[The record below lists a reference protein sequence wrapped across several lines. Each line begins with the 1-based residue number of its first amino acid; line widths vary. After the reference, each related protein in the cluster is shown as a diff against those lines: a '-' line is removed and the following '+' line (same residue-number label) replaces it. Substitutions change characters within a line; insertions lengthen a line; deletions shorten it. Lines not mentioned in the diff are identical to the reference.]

1 MAGLELGNERVTL
14 RRIRVTDT
22 EEFARIVYEPDIW
35 RYFVQRI
42 ETPDDLHA
50 FLETAIRDTLT
61 GTRIVF
67 AVVDESTGRIVGSCA
82 YGNLAPA
89 DRRLEI
95 GWSWLYAGARRTGV
109 NRAVKLALLDHAFD
123 VLGCERVEFKTDVLN
138 TGARAGLSGIGATE
152 EGVLRS
158 FNVMPGGRRRD
169 VVYYS
174 ILRAEWPAVRKERF
188 EATGA
193 GKADGTPDATAVSGT
208 TD

>member
-1 MAGLELGNERVTL
+1 MSWDKLAGVELANDRVTL
-14 RRIRVTDT
+14 RRVRVTDT
-22 EEFARIVYEPDIW
+22 EAFARIVYEPEIW

-42 ETPDDLHA
+42 ETPDDLQV

-67 AVVDESTGRIVGSCA
+67 AVIDNATGRIVGSTA

-109 NRAVKLALLDHAFD
+109 NRAVKLALLDHAFGE
-123 VLGCERVEFKTDVLN
+123 LGCERVEFKTDVLN
-138 TGARAGLSGIGATE
+138 ERARAGLAGIGAVE

-174 ILRAEWPAVRKERF
+174 VLRDEWPAVRKDRF
-188 EATGA
+188 QAAGA
-193 GKADGTPDATAVSGT
+193 GT
-208 TD
+208 

>member
-1 MAGLELGNERVTL
+1 MSWDRLADFQWVNDRVTL

-22 EEFARIVYEPDIW
+22 EAFARIVYEPAIW

-42 ETPDDLHA
+42 ETADDLHA

-67 AVVDESTGRIVGSCA
+67 AVIDNATGRIVGSTA

-95 GWSWLYAGARRTGV
+95 GWSWLCADARRTGI
-109 NRAVKLALLDHAFD
+109 NRAVKLALLDHAFGE
-123 VLGCERVEFKTDVLN
+123 LGCERVEFKTDVLN
-138 TGARAGLSGIGATE
+138 AGARAGLAGIGAVE

-174 ILRAEWPAVRKERF
+174 ILRDAWPTVRKERF
-188 EATGA
+188 EATGV
-193 GKADGTPDATAVSGT
+193 GVESG
-208 TD
+208 D

>member
-1 MAGLELGNERVTL
+1 MSWDKLAGVELANDRVTL
-14 RRIRVTDT
+14 RRVRVTDT
-22 EEFARIVYEPDIW
+22 EAFAHIVYEPEIW

-42 ETPDDLHA
+42 ETPDDLHG
-50 FLETAIRDTLT
+50 FMESAIRDTLT

-67 AVVDESTGRIVGSCA
+67 AVIDNATGRIVGSTA

-109 NRAVKLALLDHAFD
+109 NRATKLALLDHAFD
-123 VLGCERVEFKTDVLN
+123 ALGCERVEFKTDVLN
-138 TGARAGLSGIGATE
+138 EGARTGLAGIGAVE

-158 FNVMPGGRRRD
+158 YNYMPGGRRRD

-174 ILRAEWPAVRKERF
+174 ILRDEWPAVRKDRF
-188 EATGA
+188 QEAGA
-193 GKADGTPDATAVSGT
+193 GT
-208 TD
+208 

>member
-1 MAGLELGNERVTL
+1 MSWDKLAGVELANDRVTL
-14 RRIRVTDT
+14 RRVRVTDT
-22 EEFARIVYEPDIW
+22 EAFAHIVYEPEIW

-42 ETPDDLHA
+42 ETPDDLHS
-50 FLETAIRDTLT
+50 FMESAIRDTLT

-67 AVVDESTGRIVGSCA
+67 AVIDNATGRIVGSTA

-109 NRAVKLALLDHAFD
+109 NRATKLALLDHAFD
-123 VLGCERVEFKTDVLN
+123 ALGCERVEFKTDVLN
-138 TGARAGLSGIGATE
+138 EGARTGLAGIGAVE

-158 FNVMPGGRRRD
+158 YNYMPGGRRRD

-174 ILRAEWPAVRKERF
+174 ILRDEWPAVRKDRF
-188 EATGA
+188 QEAGA
-193 GKADGTPDATAVSGT
+193 GT
-208 TD
+208 